1 MTTSTRKTALE
12 NSRNYI
18 TEGTKS
24 LNRFREEAK
33 KATPELESKASEL
46 LSTLNSAVSAME
58 DLIPEDEKVGPTI
71 RRFIRRILSR
81 EVIIAVVAIISIWA
95 GDLSAE
101 QAIGVAVA
109 GTGLVLGRSAVKV
122 GQKKNEN

>member
-1 MTTSTRKTALE
+1 MANSTRKTTLTNA
-12 NSRNYI
+12 RNFI

-33 KATPELESKASEL
+33 KATPELDAKASEL
-46 LSTLNSAVSAME
+46 LTTLNSAVAAME
-58 DLIPEDEKVGPTI
+58 TLLPEDEKVGPTI

-81 EVIIAVVAIISIWA
+81 EVIIAVVAIIAIWT
-95 GDLSAE
+95 GELNAE

-109 GTGLVLGRSAVKV
+109 GTGLILGRSVVKARP
-122 GQKKNEN
+122 GTTEN